1 MEPTHERIATLEHVV
16 KELYAQQSKLE
27 RQLHRWRGLAGVLVV
42 GSLLLQPLRVGKAAS
57 SRELGLAAQMTAL
70 EQVLYYRP
78 PRVRRVAPRTTPT
91 LSVRV
96 AELERAVNYQENQI
110 ATLGAALNQEIA
122 TRQATDPRFQPPAQE
137 FGRAQPPPPAASS
150 PFTDAQTTTLRR
162 LAGLLVVSGGTI
174 RCNGDLALTLGH
186 PLLTNKVAPVD
197 AEARADDHGTI
208 EFSGST
214 RCNGDLAL
222 TLGHTLLANKVA
234 PIDGAGRPDDHG
246 TTEFSGN
253 VSVAKKLSS
262 SATARA
268 DPQ

>member
-1 MEPTHERIATLEHVV
+1 MEPTQERIAALEHAMQ
-16 KELYAQQSKLE
+16 KLYGRQSKVE
-27 RQLHRWRGLAGVLVV
+27 QQLRGWRGVAGVLVV

-57 SRELGLAAQMTAL
+57 GSELGLAARMTAL
-70 EQVLYYRP
+70 EQVFYYRP
-78 PRVRRVAPRTTPT
+78 PRVRRVTPRTTPT

-96 AELERAVNYQENQI
+96 TALERAVNYQENQI
-110 ATLGAALNQEIA
+110 AALGAALNQEIA
-122 TRQATDPRFQPPAQE
+122 ARQATDMRFQPPTPEA
-137 FGRAQPPPPAASS
+137 GRAQPPPSTASS
-150 PFTDAQTTTLRR
+150 PFTDAQTATLRR
-162 LAGLLVVSGGTI
+162 LAGLLVVSGDTI

-208 EFSGST
+208 EFSGTT
-214 RCNGDLAL
+214 RCDGDLAL
-222 TLGHTLLANKVA
+222 TLGHTLLVNKVA
-234 PIDGAGRPDDHG
+234 PIDREGRPDDHG

-268 DPQ
+268 EPQ